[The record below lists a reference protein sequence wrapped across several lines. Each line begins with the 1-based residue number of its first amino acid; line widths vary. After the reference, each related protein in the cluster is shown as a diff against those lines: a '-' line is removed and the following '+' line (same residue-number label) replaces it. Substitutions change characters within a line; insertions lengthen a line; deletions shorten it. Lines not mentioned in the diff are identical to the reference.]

1 MLPTVLVATKI
12 PAALIERLGAS
23 YRVLGPL
30 APPFETSVAALS
42 ADELQSVRA
51 IVSVGTVR
59 IGRAA
64 MERLPNAGLIA
75 CLGSGYEGVDLAAA
89 RARGIR
95 VAHSPGANAS
105 SVADAAMGLIIASVR
120 DFATGREF
128 IRSGQ
133 WMKSERARPAV
144 ARGLTG
150 RKVGVYGLGVIGRKI
165 AARAEAFEMLVAY
178 HNRRPLSDV
187 GYPYYATL
195 LDLATWADV
204 LVVAARANESNRH
217 AVDRTVLAALGSNG
231 FVINISRGTTIDEAA
246 LVDALQRR
254 VIAGAG
260 LDVFEHEPQVSPA
273 LLELPNVA
281 ITPHIGGNTTEAQAA
296 MSDMVLANV
305 GAFFAGRPP
314 ATPVPQ
320 PEVVASAG

>member
-1 MLPTVLVATKI
+1 MLPTVLVATKV
-12 PAALIERLGAS
+12 PAALVERLASS

-30 APPFETSVAALS
+30 AQPFETSVAALS
-42 ADELQSVRA
+42 ADDLQSVRA
-51 IVSVGTVR
+51 IVSVGTVI

-64 MERLPNAGLIA
+64 MERLPNIGLIA

-89 RARGIR
+89 RALGIQ

-105 SVADAAMGLIIASVR
+105 SVADAAMGLLIACVR
-120 DFATGREF
+120 DFAAGREF

-133 WMKSERARPAV
+133 WTKSERARPAV

-150 RKVGVYGLGVIGRKI
+150 RKVGIYGLGVIGRKI
-165 AARAEAFEMLVAY
+165 AARAEAFEMQVAY
-178 HNRRPLSDV
+178 HNRRPLPDV
-187 GYPYYATL
+187 GYPYHATL

-204 LVVAARANESNRH
+204 LVVAARASNGNRH
-217 AVDRTVLAALGSNG
+217 AVDRNVLAALGGNG
-231 FVINISRGTTIDEAA
+231 FVINISRGSTIDEVA
-246 LVDALQRR
+246 LVDALQRH

-260 LDVFEHEPQVSPA
+260 LDVFEREPQVSPA

-281 ITPHIGGNTTEAQAA
+281 ITPHIGGNTVEAQAA

-305 GAFFAGRPP
+305 DAFFAGHAPP
-314 ATPVPQ
+314 TPVPQ
-320 PEVVASAG
+320 PQGESAR